1 MDNLKISYNQKGPR
15 SLVSY
20 RRCPNGPSFFG
31 GRCQDQGIGHMYTHL
46 QSMHE
51 KKTLDMIVTR
61 RNDRMDKSEHQFNQF
76 NKKQNPPGYIIIN
89 AFYYQV
95 CPIVDILKQFWCY
108 PWFEDKP
115 SSEVNTTDLSI
126 ATSLKRLNVKF
137 SKEITGIMDIRSG

>member
-1 MDNLKISYNQKGPR
+1 MDNLKISYNQKGPG

-76 NKKQNPPGYIIIN
+76 SKKKHSRIN
-89 AFYYQV
+89 YYH
-95 CPIVDILKQFWCY
+95 CFLL
-108 PWFEDKP
+108 P
-115 SSEVNTTDLSI
+115 SLSHC
-126 ATSLKRLNVKF
+126 
-137 SKEITGIMDIRSG
+137 